1 MAFDFSLTTEGLNT
15 PRLVDARERVVVLW
29 KAQYGENA
37 QTAPDSPDGLLIDTI
52 AILID
57 LLWQGNGAIWA
68 SSFFRTATGVA
79 LDWVLDLVGK
89 TRLDAVASTVSGVWY
104 GSDAT
109 LVPTASVASV
119 DDTEVRFA
127 SDADG
132 TTGGDLVNVVTV
144 ETTTDGTYRV
154 TINGTNFDEASVG
167 QTKIEIRDGLISAIN
182 GGAEPV
188 TALSG
193 GTDPVTGDG
202 VIVLDADDG
211 VTTFTLA
218 VSIPAGAGTLTAHD
232 AVRVAMTAEETGAL
246 AASATLLR
254 TIETAVSGIVGVTT
268 TADATEGRDRE
279 NDEEF
284 RARHLDTLNATG
296 SASARA
302 IRSGLLTN
310 VLDVTDVKVRENRD
324 DIIDANGLPPHSF
337 EAIVLGGTDAAV
349 AAEIYDKGAAGIEAH
364 GSTTELVPD
373 GGGVGIDISIGLTR
387 PTERYLHLRI
397 TITQGEG
404 YPTTGDPGTTIRDAV
419 AAYYAS
425 PNGDGALHPGT
436 DFLRFS
442 AGTPINTVPG
452 VATALVETDDTPNP
466 GDAPAYSNADIVV
479 ADDEIL
485 ISDSSRI
492 TIVGA

>member
-1 MAFDFSLTTEGLNT
+1 MPFDFSLTTKGLNT

-29 KAQYGENA
+29 RAVYGEDA
-37 QTAPDSPDGLLIDTI
+37 QTGPDSPDGLMIDTL
-52 AILID
+52 AILVD

-109 LVPTASVASV
+109 LVPEGSVASV
-119 DDTEVRFA
+119 DDTAVRFA

-132 TTGGDLVNVVTV
+132 TTGGDLVNAVTV
-144 ETTTDGTYRV
+144 ESTDDDTYRV
-154 TINGTNFDEASVG
+154 TINGTDFDEVSVA
-167 QTKIEIRDGLISAIN
+167 QTKIEIRDALIVTIN
-182 GGAEPV
+182 AGGEPV
-188 TALSG
+188 TASSG

-211 VTTFTLA
+211 ITTFTLVA
-218 VSIPAGAGTLTAHD
+218 TTLGSGVMTAHD
-232 AVRVAMTAEETGAL
+232 AVRVGMTAENTGAL

-254 TIETAVSGIVGVTT
+254 TIETSISGIVGVTT
-268 TADATEGRDRE
+268 TVDATQGRDRE
-279 NDEEF
+279 SDEAF
-284 RARHLDTLNATG
+284 RQRHLDTLNATG

-310 VLDVTDVKVRENRD
+310 VLDVTDAKVRENRD
-324 DIIDANGLPPHSF
+324 DIVDGDGLPPHSF
-337 EAIVLGGTDAAV
+337 EAIVLGGAAADI
-349 AAEIYDKGAAGIEAH
+349 AAEIYDKGAAGIETH
-364 GSTTELVPD
+364 GSTSTLVPD
-373 GGGVGIDISIGLTR
+373 GGGIGVDIDIKHTV
-387 PTERYLHLRI
+387 PTNRYLHLRI

-404 YPTTGDPGTTIRDAV
+404 YPTTGTPGTTIRDAV
-419 AAYYAS
+419 AAFYAA
-425 PNGDGALHPGT
+425 PNGDGALRPGT

-442 AGTPINTVPG
+442 AATPINTVPG
-452 VATALVETDDTPNP
+452 ITTALVETDDTPNP
-466 GDAPAYSNADIVV
+466 GDSPTFSNADIVV
-479 ADDEIL
+479 LDDEVL

-492 TIVGA
+492 TVLGA